1 MASVT
6 SVQRNMETRFTI
18 ELIGDNLDN
27 NHMSKIIK
35 WAVNDF
41 KNKYPLLLLEIMLVV
56 EGLIMSGK
64 SYWPLKFILFIVIS
78 VL

>member
-41 KNKYPLLLLEIMLVV
+41 KK
-56 EGLIMSGK
+56 K
-64 SYWPLKFILFIVIS
+64 S
-78 VL
+78 

>member
-35 WAVNDF
+35 CAVLDF
-41 KNKYPLLLLEIMLVV
+41 KKKYP
-56 EGLIMSGK
+56 
-64 SYWPLKFILFIVIS
+64 ILFYTRIYWWKKAQI
-78 VL
+78 